1 MWQSRMGWNMPLC
14 KWHTFWMAPCL
25 ICYLIVILFYIERKW
40 LLMRNLAVILPLQSK
55 LFENFQ
61 CFNALMKVSKCWKI
75 VGFQKISIRMK
86 NCKHFA
92 RPKQRTTLRKLFSL
106 PPPLIP
112 PDKCYCVFETNIF
125 VGRYNKYTDVCFQS
139 ASRMQFLCVRKWYSE
154 NIFSDTK

>member
-40 LLMRNLAVILPLQSK
+40 LLIRNLAVILPLQSK

-86 NCKHFA
+86 NCKKFRETQTANHL
-92 RPKQRTTLRKLFSL
+92 KEVIW
-106 PPPLIP
+106 PPPTPHPTRQMLL
-112 PDKCYCVFETNIF
+112 
-125 VGRYNKYTDVCFQS
+125 RLWNKNF
-139 ASRMQFLCVRKWYSE
+139 RRE
-154 NIFSDTK
+154 I